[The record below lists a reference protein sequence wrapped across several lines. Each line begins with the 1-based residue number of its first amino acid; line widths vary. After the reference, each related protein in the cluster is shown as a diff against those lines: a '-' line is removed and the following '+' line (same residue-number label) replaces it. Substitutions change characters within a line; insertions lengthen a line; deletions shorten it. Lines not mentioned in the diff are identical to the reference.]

1 MPDTRIKQGRPP
13 RPALRPGRL
22 PRVPAARLL
31 NASGHD
37 RDVRHATWLELFF
50 DLVFVA
56 AIGQLASS
64 LQRDATVQGLA
75 RFAAL
80 FVVVWWVWLTLTTYA
95 DRFGANDRFHLTA
108 MLVAMLLGVGLAA
121 STPEAF
127 QGDTTP
133 FAVAYVLVKCEQ
145 LVLFERARRQS
156 QEARALYGGRV
167 AVGLFSAA
175 CWIASLAVTGWPR
188 YALWTVAIGV
198 EIVMPWLSISAARRA
213 PLNVW
218 HLPERFGLFSII
230 VLGESVARL
239 VDAATQRQWS
249 VQLCV
254 VLAAAFGTIAA
265 MWWISFNAM
274 DHTAVR
280 RGRRATLVYMY
291 TQLPMVAGI
300 AGASAGLHRAILAA
314 AGPGAI
320 PAAPR
325 AAIYGGASLYLL
337 AAAVLPAA
345 TARQR
350 ARRVRLA
357 AAAAALAL
365 VVMGSFV
372 APVFLVPALTLVM
385 VAEIALDSPRLRRSA
400 TSPSVS
406 PAGARPAVGSASA
419 GR

>member
-1 MPDTRIKQGRPP
+1 MPHIRTDPDRPR
-13 RPALRPGRL
+13 RPARRAGRL
-22 PRVPAARLL
+22 ARVPAARLL
-31 NASGHD
+31 NGAGHD

-56 AIGQLASS
+56 AIAQLASS
-64 LQRDATVQGLA
+64 LQNDTTVAGLA
-75 RFAAL
+75 RFAGL
-80 FVVVWWVWLTLTTYA
+80 FLVVWWVWLTLTTYA
-95 DRFGANDRFHLTA
+95 DRFGTSDRFHLAA
-108 MLVAMLLGVGLAA
+108 MLAAMLLGVGLAA
-121 STPEAF
+121 SAPEAF
-127 QGDTTP
+127 HGDTTP

-156 QEARALYGGRV
+156 EEARALYGGRV

-175 CWIASLAVTGWPR
+175 CWIASLAVEGPAR
-188 YALWTVAIGV
+188 YALWAVAIGV
-198 EIVMPWLSISAARRA
+198 EIVMPWLTIKAARRA

-239 VDAATQRQWS
+239 VDATTQRPWS
-249 VQLCV
+249 PQLCV

-265 MWWISFNAM
+265 MWWISFNAI
-274 DHTAVR
+274 DHAAVR
-280 RGRRATLVYMY
+280 RGRRPTLVYMY

-300 AGASAGLHRAILAA
+300 AAASAGLHRAILAA
-314 AGPGAI
+314 AGPGSI

-325 AAIYGGASLYLL
+325 AAIYGGVGLYLL
-337 AAAVLPAA
+337 SAAVLPAA

-357 AAAAALAL
+357 AAAAALGL

-372 APVFLVPALTLVM
+372 APVFLVPALTLVL
-385 VAEIALDSPRLRRSA
+385 VAEIALDSPRHREPGAGQATLRVA
-400 TSPSVS
+400 T
-406 PAGARPAVGSASA
+406 RPALEASA
-419 GR
+419 GCR